1 MPYTAQI
8 SRKNPILFVFLI
20 DQSSSMD
27 DSNSDQI
34 KLAQVVSDALN
45 KIIASLVLRSAKND
59 SVRDYFHVSVIG
71 YCGNNAE
78 FLLVSDS
85 KSSPRIK
92 ISELADN
99 HLRVENRVKKVSD
112 GAGGLVEFK
121 TKFHVWIDP
130 KANGATPMLEAFKKA
145 KDVVMEFID
154 EFPNSFPPI
163 VINLTDGEPSDWP
176 GPGPIP
182 TAVELM
188 KTRTTDGNVLIF
200 NCHMS
205 ALQSGVI
212 RFPDSVETLMDQ
224 GAKNLFLASSV
235 LPEVFHAR
243 AVEKGYKITSESRG
257 YVYNAEMV
265 DIIQFLDIGTRPEIM
280 AIEHKS
286 DAR

>member
-1 MPYTAQI
+1 MPYSAQI
-8 SRKNPILFVFLI
+8 TRKNPMLFVFLI

-34 KLAQVVSDALN
+34 KLSTAVSDALN
-45 KIIASLVLRSAKND
+45 KIIASLVLRSVKDD
-59 SVRDYFHVSVIG
+59 SVRDYFHISVIG

-78 FLLVSDS
+78 FLLNSDS
-85 KSSPRIK
+85 KSSSRVK

-99 HLRVENRVKKVSD
+99 CLRVENRVKKVSD
-112 GAGGLVEFK
+112 GAGGLVELK
-121 TKFHVWIDP
+121 TKFAVWIES
-130 KANGATPMLEAFKKA
+130 KANGATPMQEAFKKA
-145 KDVVMEFID
+145 KNAVTEFIN

-163 VINLTDGEPSDWP
+163 VMNLTDGEPSDWP

-188 KTRTTDGNVLIF
+188 KSRTTDGNVLIF

-205 ALQSGVI
+205 AVQSGAI
-212 RFPDSVETLMDQ
+212 RFPDSVETLMNQ

-235 LPEVFHAR
+235 LPEVFHSR
-243 AVEKGYKITSESRG
+243 AIEKGYKITSGSRG

-265 DIIQFLDIGTRPEIM
+265 DIIQFLDIGTSQETL
-280 AIEHKS
+280 AIELKS
-286 DAR
+286 DGR